1 MTNINSYVYR
11 IDSVTDFLENINGE
25 ILLLVDENV
34 DNIYSN
40 FWKKYKKIIV
50 PSGESSKSFDFVPEV
65 INKLLALNAHRN
77 TILVGI
83 GGGVT
88 TDITGFVASVYKRG
102 LDFIY
107 LPTTLLSMCDAA
119 LGGKNGI
126 NAHGVKNCVGT
137 INQPQKVAIFP
148 DFLHSLSKFEFQN
161 GLGEVIKHALLDG
174 TEHVDFLI
182 NNAEKIKNLDTDTV
196 NLLIDKSIDVKM
208 KIVQNDVH
216 ENGERRLLNFGHTI
230 GHAIETTSYLSHGEC
245 VAVGIYLD
253 TKMSLKQGF
262 CQTHTFDITTKLL
275 DIFDFNYTIDLDFET
290 LEEKILNDKKKYNED
305 IFYVFPFDIGDCRSV
320 KIKYFDLIE
329 QLKML
334 IHG

>member
-1 MTNINSYVYR
+1 MVKINSYVYR
-11 IDSVTDFLENINGE
+11 IDSVTDFLGNIKGE

-40 FWKKYKKIIV
+40 FWKDYPKIIV
-50 PSGESSKSFDFVPEV
+50 PSGESSKSFDFVQEV
-65 INKLLALNAHRN
+65 IGKLLALNAHRN

-88 TDITGFVASVYKRG
+88 TDITGFVASIYKRG

-174 TEHVDFLI
+174 TDHVDFLI
-182 NNAEKIKNLDTDTV
+182 NNAEKIKNLDTEVV
-196 NLLIDKSIDVKM
+196 NALIEKSINVKM

-230 GHAIETTSYLSHGEC
+230 GHAIETSSYLSHGEC
-245 VAVGIYLD
+245 VAIGIYVD
-253 TKMSLKQGF
+253 TKMSVMMDY
-262 CQTHTFDITTKLL
+262 CQKNTFDITTKLL

-290 LEEKILNDKKKYNED
+290 LEEKILNDKKRYNED

-320 KIKYFDLIE
+320 KMKYCDLID
-329 QLKML
+329 QLKNL